1 VPSDYELIAQ
11 QVSELNAKFQVFEE
25 RLGQIEVVNAGLQE
39 AASITARALQEIS
52 AHWDAVYKAMQRR
65 DQAIRGE

>member
-1 VPSDYELIAQ
+1 MPSDYEMIAQ
-11 QVSELNAKFQVFEE
+11 QVSELSAMLQNLEE
-25 RLGQIEVVNAGLQE
+25 RMGQVEGVNAGLQE
-39 AASITARALQEIS
+39 AALTTARALQEIS